1 MAGADH
7 VSSAIAKVSL
17 ALHHDSHRRLLATVA
32 APPVGLGEV
41 DAIIVP
47 TARTAAHLRS
57 AVELAAKLRC
67 TLVTLHSQRSSAAR
81 LRALA
86 DAHCVDAVAVD
97 MRFVPTG
104 ALPDFRTTSLLAT
117 TPFARGKDTSSK
129 RNLGLL
135 LARLAGWQRV
145 VFVDDDIR
153 IADAQH
159 LTDAVRLL
167 DRFDGVGLTIA
178 GFPDNSVVCHA
189 HRRTGGD
196 QDTFLGGGALAVN
209 TTSCDSFF
217 PDVYNEDWFFLLDDT
232 HLRPVAK
239 TRGVAIQRPFDPFA
253 TESRARSEEFGD
265 CLAEGLFYLLDQGKR
280 VQEAN
285 VEHWRA
291 FLDDRRRFICDIL
304 GRIDDADL
312 DHGKRSRMKSAL
324 QAARERCSLITPELC
339 VHYLT
344 AWRADRARWRHHLD
358 RHAAMLRRIGPPD
371 IDSALAVLG
380 VDGRQSRVFVS
391 T

>member
-1 MAGADH
+1 VSGATAE
-7 VSSAIAKVSL
+7 VSP

-32 APPVGLGEV
+32 APPVGMGEV

-47 TARTAAHLRS
+47 TARKAGHLRS

-67 TLVTLHSQRSSAAR
+67 TLVTLHSQQSSAAR
-81 LRALA
+81 LRAIA

-97 MRFVPTG
+97 MRFVPPS
-104 ALPDFRTTSLLAT
+104 ALPDFRTTSLLAAT
-117 TPFARGKDTSSK
+117 QFARGKDTSSK

-145 VFVDDDIR
+145 VFVDDDIQ

-159 LTDAVRLL
+159 VTDAVRLL
-167 DRFDGVGLTIA
+167 HRFDGVGLTIA
-178 GFPDNSVVCHA
+178 DFPDNSVVCHA
-189 HRRTGGD
+189 NRQTGGD
-196 QDTFLGGGALAVN
+196 QDTFIGGGALAVN
-209 TTSCDSFF
+209 TASCDSFF

-239 TRGVAIQRPFDPFA
+239 TRGVARQRPFDPFA
-253 TESRARSEEFGD
+253 SESRARSEEFGD

-285 VEHWRA
+285 VAYWRA
-291 FLDDRRRFICDIL
+291 FLEDRRRFISAIL
-304 GRIDDADL
+304 RRVDDADL
-312 DHGKRSRMKSAL
+312 AYTERFRMKSAL
-324 QAARERCSLITPELC
+324 RAARDRCALITPELC
-339 VHYLT
+339 VQYLT
-344 AWRADRARWRHHLD
+344 AWRADRARWRYHLD
-358 RHAAMLRRIGPPD
+358 RQSAMLRRIGPPD
-371 IDSALAVLG
+371 IDSALSVLG

>member
-1 MAGADH
+1 MSGAT
-7 VSSAIAKVSL
+7 AE
-17 ALHHDSHRRLLATVA
+17 ALHHDSHRRLLASAA
-32 APPVGLGEV
+32 APSVGLGEV

-47 TARTAAHLRS
+47 TARTAAHLQS

-81 LRALA
+81 LQAMA
-86 DAHCVDAVAVD
+86 DANCVDTVAVD
-97 MRFVPTG
+97 MRFVR
-104 ALPDFRTTSLLAT
+104 ADVLPNFRTTSLLAS

-167 DRFDGVGLTIA
+167 HRFDGVGLTIA

-189 HRRTGGD
+189 HRKTGGD

-209 TTSCDSFF
+209 TSACDSFF

-232 HLRPVAK
+232 HLRPVAT
-239 TRGVAIQRPFDPFA
+239 TRGVAFQRRFDPFA
-253 TESRARSEEFGD
+253 TEDRARSEEFGD
-265 CLAEGLFYLLDQGKR
+265 CLAEGLFYLLDQGKQ
-280 VQEAN
+280 VQDAN

-291 FLDDRRRFICDIL
+291 FLEDRRRFISDIL
-304 GRIDDADL
+304 GRVDRADL
-312 DHGKRSRMKSAL
+312 EPAERSRIKSAL
-324 QAARERCSLITPELC
+324 RAARERCSLITPELC

-344 AWRADRARWRHHLD
+344 AWRVDRARWRHHLD
-358 RHAAMLRRIGPPD
+358 THASMVRRIGAPD
-371 IDSALAVLG
+371 IDNALAVLG
-380 VDGRQSRVFVS
+380 FDRRQSRFLVR